1 MSEPHAAPPTQ
12 PLQILAQMSTVS
24 GNALYWGTVMTPR
37 SSWRPSGPWQKHFSG
52 FLQSG
57 CCFHCCQGRL
67 SCPESATDLTE
78 QLPRHLPGR
87 AGLYGPLPRGS
98 SSVVPD
104 LQADRGGPP
113 VRVGP
118 EITRRSGAMAA
129 AWTIGGWWKQRGGSG
144 ATGLRAWRQRS
155 RWQNTTWLL
164 EWRSPGKAGPG
175 ASA

>member
-1 MSEPHAAPPTQ
+1 MPEPHAAPPTQ
-12 PLQILAQMSTVS
+12 PLQILAQMSTVG

-37 SSWRPSGPWQKHFSG
+37 SSWRPSGPWGKSIPVASCRVG
-52 FLQSG
+52 AASTAVRG
-57 CCFHCCQGRL
+57 GSD
-67 SCPESATDLTE
+67 SCPKSATDLTE
-78 QLPRHLPGR
+78 QLPRHLPGI

-118 EITRRSGAMAA
+118 EIIRHSGTMAA

-164 EWRSPGKAGPG
+164 E
-175 ASA
+175 